1 MILLLVYFLPCVRC
15 FDIGPGGGDEK
26 SDLLG
31 DREDH
36 LIPSASQGESTVFF
50 NKMKGDVTI
59 TAILKNSNQD
69 SGDEGKEAVFS
80 FKSL

>member
-1 MILLLVYFLPCVRC
+1 MPHLLFWFVF
-15 FDIGPGGGDEK
+15 ISWDEK

-80 FKSL
+80 L